1 MRKEELHLPKQMVQF
16 THLLCED
23 ILNLLRH
30 ESYHSFPY
38 FSISSVQLSHL
49 SHVQLCDPMDCSTP
63 GFPVH
68 HQLPEVTQTHV
79 H

>member
-38 FSISSVQLSHL
+38 FSISSVQSPQ
-49 SHVQLCDPMDCSTP
+49 SCPTLCDPMACSTP

-68 HQLPEVTQTHV
+68 HQLPEPT
-79 H
+79 

>member
-30 ESYHSFPY
+30 ESYNSFPY

-49 SHVQLCDPMDCSTP
+49 SHVLCSPQKL
-63 GFPVH
+63 
-68 HQLPEVTQTHV
+68 HQALRGRALTR
-79 H
+79 